1 MPAADSYMV
10 NDYST
15 STRSSNSP
23 EGVLV
28 VKVRGPLRRIPIR
41 QFWTAWVIDFSTR
54 SLIINIIEVFM

>member
-15 STRSSNSP
+15 STRSSNPP

-54 SLIINIIEVFM
+54 SR

>member
-15 STRSSNSP
+15 SIFQSP
-23 EGVLV
+23 EGVL

-41 QFWTAWVIDFSTR
+41 QFWTPTGQR
-54 SLIINIIEVFM
+54 G

>member
-15 STRSSNSP
+15 STRSSNPP

-28 VKVRGPLRRIPIR
+28 KVPGPLRRIPIR

-54 SLIINIIEVFM
+54 SR

>member
-15 STRSSNSP
+15 STRSSNPP
-23 EGVLV
+23 EGVL

-54 SLIINIIEVFM
+54 SLIINTIEVFM